1 LRVHGIILSE
11 FYKFVVE
18 QHGAD
23 TWRHVVQR
31 AQLSDVTFTPVEIY
45 PDEFMAALIGA
56 TEGITNVAR
65 STLLESFG
73 EHLTPRLLSIYQVL
87 LNPTWRTLD
96 IIEHT
101 EQTVHRVVRMRD
113 QRALPPRL
121 RAVRM
126 GPTEVILTYDSQR
139 NLCAMALGIAKG
151 IARHFGEELVVSERT
166 CMLRGDPC
174 CVFVF
179 VVTEGASGPR

>member
-1 LRVHGIILSE
+1 MHGIILSE

-23 TWRHVVQR
+23 TWRHVAQR
-31 AQLSDVTFTPVEIY
+31 AHLSDVTFTPVEIY
-45 PDEFMAALIGA
+45 PDDVMAALIGA
-56 TEGITNVAR
+56 TEAITNVAR
-65 STLLESFG
+65 STLLEAFG

-87 LNPTWRTLD
+87 LRPTWKTLD
-96 IIEHT
+96 VIEHT

-113 QRALPPRL
+113 QRAAPPRL

-126 GPTEVILTYDSQR
+126 GPNEVILTYDSGR
-139 NLCAMALGIAKG
+139 GLCAMALGIAKG
-151 IARHFGEELVVSERT
+151 IARHFREELVVSERS

-174 CVFVF
+174 CVFAF
-179 VVTEGASGPR
+179 VVMEPAALPR